1 MLAGFDQLFGF
12 AEGWGSYEN
21 DYLFFWY
28 RVKEVGHLS
37 NFSAAECFRTVNHA
51 ARAQTNPLVSGNRS
65 AEITKRL
72 PFPLQV
78 GGFAVYQALRF
89 FFIASLLYC
98 CDSFF
103 VR

>member
-37 NFSAAECFRTVNHA
+37 NFSAADASE
-51 ARAQTNPLVSGNRS
+51 PLTMPP
-65 AEITKRL
+65 EHKPI
-72 PFPLQV
+72 
-78 GGFAVYQALRF
+78 
-89 FFIASLLYC
+89 
-98 CDSFF
+98 
-103 VR
+103 